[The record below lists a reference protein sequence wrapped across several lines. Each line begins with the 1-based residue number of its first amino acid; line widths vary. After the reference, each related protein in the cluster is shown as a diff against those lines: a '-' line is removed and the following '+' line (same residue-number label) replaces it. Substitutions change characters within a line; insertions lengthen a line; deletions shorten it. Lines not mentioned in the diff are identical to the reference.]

1 MKSSIFLFFSFIIYL
16 QFFAF
21 INCKKFST
29 KEKEKIKSTNKTK
42 EEKIKSANETLEDT
56 SEKKE
61 GEDGHM
67 MTDEEFEQKLKEI
80 LKEKRIKKN
89 MKITKDKLK
98 EIFEAM
104 YEKDFELPD
113 LPKDTKEEKID
124 LDPKEESKRFLNEM
138 FSKLARSLDYDDEI
152 TQDQIKEYISP
163 KRVQVVV
170 GEIVESLIG
179 MMGDL

>member
-1 MKSSIFLFFSFIIYL
+1 
-16 QFFAF
+16 
-21 INCKKFST
+21 
-29 KEKEKIKSTNKTK
+29 
-42 EEKIKSANETLEDT
+42 
-56 SEKKE
+56 
-61 GEDGHM
+61 
-67 MTDEEFEQKLKEI
+67 MTDEEFEEKLQGI

-113 LPKDTKEEKID
+113 LPKDSKDEKTD
-124 LDPKEESKRFLNEM
+124 LDPKEESQRFLNEM
-138 FSKLARSLDYDDEI
+138 FFKLARSLDYDDEI
-152 TQDQIKEYISP
+152 TIDQIKDYISP

-170 GEIVESLIG
+170 GEIVDSLIG

>member
-1 MKSSIFLFFSFIIYL
+1 MNSRIFLFSLIFIYL
-16 QFFAF
+16 QFFIF
-21 INCKKFST
+21 INCKKTS
-29 KEKEKIKSTNKTK
+29 KREKEQTKPINETK
-42 EEKIKSANETLEDT
+42 EEEIKSANETE
-56 SEKKE
+56 
-61 GEDGHM
+61 GHM
-67 MTDEEFEQKLKEI
+67 MTDEEFEEKLQGI

-113 LPKDTKEEKID
+113 LPKDSKDEKTD
-124 LDPKEESKRFLNEM
+124 LDPKEESQRFLNEM
-138 FSKLARSLDYDDEI
+138 FFKLARSLDYDDEI
-152 TQDQIKEYISP
+152 TIDQIKDYISP

-170 GEIVESLIG
+170 GEIVDSLIG

>member
-1 MKSSIFLFFSFIIYL
+1 MKSRIFLFSLIFIYL
-16 QFFAF
+16 QFFIF
-21 INCKKFST
+21 INCKKTS
-29 KEKEKIKSTNKTK
+29 KREKEKTKPINETK
-42 EEKIKSANETLEDT
+42 EEEIKSANETE
-56 SEKKE
+56 
-61 GEDGHM
+61 GHM
-67 MTDEEFEQKLKEI
+67 MTDEEFEEKLQGI

-113 LPKDTKEEKID
+113 LPKDSKDEKTD
-124 LDPKEESKRFLNEM
+124 LDPKEESQRFLNEM
-138 FSKLARSLDYDDEI
+138 FFKLARSLDYDDEI
-152 TQDQIKEYISP
+152 TIDQIKDYISP

-170 GEIVESLIG
+170 GEIVDSLIG

>member
-1 MKSSIFLFFSFIIYL
+1 MKSRIFLFSLIFIYL
-16 QFFAF
+16 QFFIF
-21 INCKKFST
+21 INCKKASK
-29 KEKEKIKSTNKTK
+29 KEKEQTKPINATK
-42 EEKIKSANETLEDT
+42 EEEIKSSNETE
-56 SEKKE
+56 
-61 GEDGHM
+61 GHM
-67 MTDEEFEQKLKEI
+67 MTDEEFEEKLKGI

-113 LPKDTKEEKID
+113 LPKDSKDEKTD
-124 LDPKEESKRFLNEM
+124 LDPKEETQRFLNEM
-138 FSKLARSLDYDDEI
+138 FFKLARSLDYDDEI
-152 TQDQIKEYISP
+152 TIDQIKDYISP

-170 GEIVESLIG
+170 GEIVDSLIG

>member
-1 MKSSIFLFFSFIIYL
+1 MKSRIFLFSLIFIYL
-16 QFFAF
+16 QFFIF
-21 INCKKFST
+21 INCKKTS
-29 KEKEKIKSTNKTK
+29 KREKEQTKPINETK
-42 EEKIKSANETLEDT
+42 EEEIKSANETE
-56 SEKKE
+56 
-61 GEDGHM
+61 GHM
-67 MTDEEFEQKLKEI
+67 MTDEEFEEKLQGI

-113 LPKDTKEEKID
+113 LPKDSKDEKTD
-124 LDPKEESKRFLNEM
+124 LDPKEESQRFLNEM
-138 FSKLARSLDYDDEI
+138 FFKLARSLDYDDEI
-152 TQDQIKEYISP
+152 TIDQIKDYISP

-170 GEIVESLIG
+170 GEIVDSLIG